1 VMEVQAVL
9 WVAFFQAVLR
19 LSEFLLLEV
28 QVVLWE
34 VQAEEWM
41 VVEVLRLVT
50 ERVVQIRHLQ
60 V

>member
-1 VMEVQAVL
+1 M
-9 WVAFFQAVLR
+9 
-19 LSEFLLLEV
+19 EV